1 TLLCDEMGILRIDGI
16 EKIINLNYLSLTRN
30 NIKDF
35 SLLKNL
41 KSLKTLDII
50 GNINTNVE
58 TLGELSSLEELEAGN
73 CGLTELGAIINLV
86 ELKKLSISPNNI
98 KSIEEV
104 KNLTGLKFLSVPTNY
119 LQNED
124 LPVLLNLVNLEHLNV
139 EENCLTDFT
148 ITNELREKGVEV
160 VVGQQD
166 TTRCK

>member
-1 TLLCDEMGILRIDGI
+1 
-16 EKIINLNYLSLTRN
+16 
-30 NIKDF
+30 
-35 SLLKNL
+35 
-41 KSLKTLDII
+41 
-50 GNINTNVE
+50 
-58 TLGELSSLEELEAGN
+58 
-73 CGLTELGAIINLV
+73 
-86 ELKKLSISPNNI
+86 
-98 KSIEEV
+98 
-104 KNLTGLKFLSVPTNY
+104 GLKFLSVPTNY